1 MAVKEKIGIVVSDK
15 MKDTCIVAVSDRII
29 HKRYKKVITRTK
41 RYAVQDS
48 TFNSAIGDKVRIR
61 ETRPI
66 SKSKNWILIN
76 ILTKSAT

>member
-1 MAVKEKIGIVVSDK
+1 MGVKERVGVVVSDK

>member
-1 MAVKEKIGIVVSDK
+1 